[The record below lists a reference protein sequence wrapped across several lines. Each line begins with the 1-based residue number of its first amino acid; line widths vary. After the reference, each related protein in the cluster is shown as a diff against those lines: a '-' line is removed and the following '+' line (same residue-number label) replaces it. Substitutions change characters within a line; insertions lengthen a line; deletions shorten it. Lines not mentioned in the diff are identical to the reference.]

1 MGPNGIMAARS
12 NGGVTLSSNPP
23 TYTARFE
30 ERIEG
35 SEAAVAEA
43 IMKFDYCRF
52 FEDSIAIDIVGSIG
66 TGFTEV
72 GVKDIKEWGNCVGF
86 SCLLASRFSNAL
98 LLVGWIFVLESSQ
111 FDPRERT
118 TDDLK
123 HTGCGRDNLAF

>member
-1 MGPNGIMAARS
+1 MYERTMSRLFMGPNGIMAARS

-52 FEDSIAIDIVGSIG
+52 FEDSIAIDIVSSIG
-66 TGFTEV
+66 TGSTEV
-72 GVKDIKEWGNCVGF
+72 GVKDIKEWGNCGLLV
-86 SCLLASRFSNAL
+86 LASFSLFECNTIGRMDFC
-98 LLVGWIFVLESSQ
+98 VGELPV
-111 FDPRERT
+111 
-118 TDDLK
+118 
-123 HTGCGRDNLAF
+123 